1 MVVIPETVALPST
14 TKSEIIPTRPL
25 KVEIPVNVD
34 KPVTDKFDAIDTS
47 DDAVR
52 FPVTVAIPS
61 NDQVIFNINTIIKI
75 CSTTESRETA
85 V

>member
-1 MVVIPETVALPST
+1 MVVIPPDEARVVMPANDAFAEVLKSPVMVVIPETVALPST

-34 KPVTDKFDAIDTS
+34 KPVTDKLDAIDTS

-52 FPVTVAIPS
+52 FL
-61 NDQVIFNINTIIKI
+61 
-75 CSTTESRETA
+75 
-85 V
+85 